1 MGNKGIPFLFITVI
15 FAFVSFAHAELVP
28 SKYRK
33 ITKDE
38 KTKEE
43 VGNCIFSV
51 KAAMP
56 KGEEDKYAVTE
67 TVTCGQYEN
76 IFVRCF
82 SPKVFK
88 EYEPDETQYYAKP
101 SFGDAWMWNSLAHQ
115 TKGEYLDWDAFRTE
129 FYGSD
134 SGFKWMYEETPK
146 ASWHCDRAKKEG
158 LKEFNMIFVVK
169 VLKKVGVDTKTE
181 WDDVQKAYIT
191 KEIPKYGEGKD
202 IIKSTLK
209 VVVPDDYKPKVT
221 K

>member
-1 MGNKGIPFLFITVI
+1 MNIKIPVFLTAFIFLFV
-15 FAFVSFAHAELVP
+15 FLSAAHADLTP

-38 KTKEE
+38 KTKVET
-43 VGNCIFSV
+43 GNCIFSD

-56 KGEEDKYAVTE
+56 KGEEDKYVVTD
-67 TVTCGQYEN
+67 TVTCGKYEN

-82 SPKVFK
+82 APKAFK
-88 EYEPDETQYYAKP
+88 KYEPDETQYYAKP
-101 SFGDAWMWNSLAHQ
+101 SFGDAWMWNSLAYQ
-115 TKGEYLDWDAFRTE
+115 TKNEYLDWDAFRSE

-134 SGFKWMYEETPK
+134 SDFKWMYEEAPK

-158 LKEFNMIFVVK
+158 LKEFEMIFSVK
-169 VLKKVGVDTKTE
+169 VLKKTGVDTKTE

-191 KEIPKYGEGKD
+191 KEIPKYGDGIEVSKGK
-202 IIKSTLK
+202 LK
-209 VVVPDDYKPKVT
+209 VIVPDSYKPAT

>member
-1 MGNKGIPFLFITVI
+1 MVKKGISFLLLAAVFT
-15 FAFVSFAHAELVP
+15 FVSFAYADLTP

-33 ITKDE
+33 ITKNE
-38 KTKEE
+38 KTKNEW
-43 VGNCIFSV
+43 GNCIFSD

-56 KGEEDKYAVTE
+56 KGEDDKYVVTD

-82 SPKVFK
+82 APKTFK

-101 SFGDAWMWNSLAHQ
+101 SFGDAWMWNSLASE
-115 TKGEYLDWDAFRTE
+115 TKNEYLDWDAFRME

-134 SGFKWMYEETPK
+134 SNFKWMYEESPK
-146 ASWHCDRAKKEG
+146 ASWHCDRAKKEK
-158 LKEFNMIFVVK
+158 LKEFDMIFSVK

-191 KEIPKYGEGKD
+191 KEIPKYGEGIEVSKG
-202 IIKSTLK
+202 KLK
-209 VVVPDDYKPKVT
+209 VIVPDSYKAAGK
-221 K
+221 

>member
-1 MGNKGIPFLFITVI
+1 MKKAKIIVLAAVLVFMALT
-15 FAFVSFAHAELVP
+15 AAHAELTP

-43 VGNCIFSV
+43 VGNCIFSD

-56 KGEEDKYAVTE
+56 KGEEDKYAVTD

-76 IFVRCF
+76 IYVRCF
-82 SPKVFK
+82 APKTFK
-88 EYEPDETQYYAKP
+88 EYAPDETQYYAKP
-101 SFGDAWMWNSLAHQ
+101 SFGDAWMWNSLAYQ
-115 TKGEYLDWDAFRTE
+115 TNGKYLDWDAFRTQ

-134 SGFKWMYEETPK
+134 SDFKWMYEEYPK
-146 ASWHCDRAKKEG
+146 ASWHCDRAKKEK
-158 LKEFNMIFVVK
+158 LKEFDMIFSVK

-191 KEIPKYGEGKD
+191 KEIPKYGDGIEVSKGK
-202 IIKSTLK
+202 LK
-209 VVVPDDYKPKVT
+209 VVVPDSYKPAGK
-221 K
+221 